1 MINLK
6 QINVLRD
13 NLRSLYNAKKIYVFG
28 SYAWGSP
35 TEESD
40 LDVLVI
46 SDEFKDLSLGKRIAK
61 ATDILFELEFPV
73 DLVVETSEEFN
84 KFEKVKGSLEY
95 QVENKGVLL

>member
-6 QINVLRD
+6 DINILRD
-13 NLRSLYNAKKIYVFG
+13 NLRSLYNTEKIYLFG
-28 SYAWGSP
+28 SYAWGKP

-46 SDEFKDLSLGKRIAK
+46 SDKFKELSFGKRIAK
-61 ATDILFELEFPV
+61 ATDVLFELDFPV
-73 DLVVETSEEFN
+73 DLVVETPEEFN
-84 KFEKVKGSLEY
+84 RFEKVKGSLEY